1 MSKKIKVLIAIGGTG
16 GHVFPGCHL
25 AEHLNDKGYSVK
37 ILTDKRGKKFLKN
50 YNNFNIKELPSLPI
64 NKKNILSIFIS
75 SIQIMYSIIRSLI
88 YLIYNRPS
96 IIFGMG
102 GYASFP
108 ICIAATMLKVKFVI
122 YENNLIIGKANKYLL
137 PFAEKIFVAYK
148 DLEGIPKKHSH
159 KIFEIGNIIKKEIIN
174 FSMIHEVR
182 KKEDKI
188 KVLVLGGSQA
198 AKIFAEVLPNILHQC
213 SKKGIPLKI
222 YQQCLPDQ
230 NEQLNSMYKNFNFD
244 FETFNFSHNLIK
256 YFSKINLAITRS
268 GSSILAEL
276 TNTNTPFIA
285 VPLPTS
291 ADNHQLKNANYY
303 LKKNFA
309 FLIEEKDLNDK
320 LPSLI
325 QDIYKNSSI
334 LEKIISNQK
343 QYSDKNVYNNINEFL
358 KKNYL

>member
-64 NKKNILSIFIS
+64 NTKNILSIFIS

-102 GYASFP
+102 GYATFP

-182 KKEDKI
+182 KKRTRSKFLF
-188 KVLVLGGSQA
+188 LV
-198 AKIFAEVLPNILHQC
+198 EVKQQKFLQKYYQTFYINVQKRYSSKNLPTMFT
-213 SKKGIPLKI
+213 
-222 YQQCLPDQ
+222 DQ

-303 LKKNFA
+303 LKK
-309 FLIEEKDLNDK
+309 
-320 LPSLI
+320 
-325 QDIYKNSSI
+325 I
-334 LEKIISNQK
+334 LH
-343 QYSDKNVYNNINEFL
+343 F
-358 KKNYL
+358 

>member
-64 NKKNILSIFIS
+64 NTKNILSIFIS

-148 DLEGIPKKHSH
+148 DLEEYQKHSH
-159 KIFEIGNIIKKEIIN
+159 KIFEIGNIIKK
-174 FSMIHEVR
+174 
-182 KKEDKI
+182 
-188 KVLVLGGSQA
+188 
-198 AKIFAEVLPNILHQC
+198 
-213 SKKGIPLKI
+213 
-222 YQQCLPDQ
+222 
-230 NEQLNSMYKNFNFD
+230 
-244 FETFNFSHNLIK
+244 
-256 YFSKINLAITRS
+256 
-268 GSSILAEL
+268 
-276 TNTNTPFIA
+276 
-285 VPLPTS
+285 
-291 ADNHQLKNANYY
+291 
-303 LKKNFA
+303 
-309 FLIEEKDLNDK
+309 K
-320 LPSLI
+320 L
-325 QDIYKNSSI
+325 
-334 LEKIISNQK
+334 
-343 QYSDKNVYNNINEFL
+343 
-358 KKNYL
+358 